1 GADIVIYSA
10 TKHIDGQGRCLGGIV
25 LGRKDWI
32 ADYLANFI
40 RQTGPSISPFNAWV
54 MLKSLETMELRVHA
68 HCDRA
73 EKLAE
78 VLSTHPKVSR
88 LIYPGEPN
96 HPQYKLAQKQMQRGG
111 NLISF
116 EVLGGQKAAFKVANN
131 LQLVKISNNLGD
143 AKSLITH
150 PSTTTHQKL
159 EEQERLKIGITPGTL
174 RVSVG
179 LEDPQDL
186 IDDFVKALESLG
198 S

>member
-1 GADIVIYSA
+1 
-10 TKHIDGQGRCLGGIV
+10 
-25 LGRKDWI
+25 
-32 ADYLANFI
+32 
-40 RQTGPSISPFNAWV
+40 
-54 MLKSLETMELRVHA
+54 
-68 HCDRA
+68 
-73 EKLAE
+73 
-78 VLSTHPKVSR
+78 
-88 LIYPGEPN
+88 
-96 HPQYKLAQKQMQRGG
+96 MQRGG

-116 EVLGGQKAAFKVANN
+116 EVLGGQKAAFQVANN

-159 EEQERLKIGITPGTL
+159 EEQERLKVGITPGTL

-186 IDDFVKALESLG
+186 IDDFVKALELLG

>member
-1 GADIVIYSA
+1 
-10 TKHIDGQGRCLGGIV
+10 
-25 LGRKDWI
+25 
-32 ADYLANFI
+32 
-40 RQTGPSISPFNAWV
+40 
-54 MLKSLETMELRVHA
+54 
-68 HCDRA
+68 
-73 EKLAE
+73 
-78 VLSTHPKVSR
+78 HPKVSR

-96 HPQYKLAQKQMQRGG
+96 HPQYNLAQKQMQRGG

-159 EEQERLKIGITPGTL
+159 EDQERLKIGITPGTL
-174 RVSVG
+174 RISVG

-198 S
+198 F

>member
-1 GADIVIYSA
+1 M
-10 TKHIDGQGRCLGGIV
+10 
-25 LGRKDWI
+25 LGRNDWI
-32 ADYLANFI
+32 DDYLANFI

-116 EVLGGQKAAFKVANN
+116 EVLGGQKAAFQVANN

-150 PSTTTHQKL
+150 PSTRHIISLRSKKGLKSVLRPELCGFQSVWKI
-159 EEQERLKIGITPGTL
+159 LKI
-174 RVSVG
+174 
-179 LEDPQDL
+179 
-186 IDDFVKALESLG
+186 
-198 S
+198 